1 MTTRCG
7 LQWALGTSEVIG
19 KNYCPTHCLLQPMAA
34 AAGPM
39 LGRAQIPV
47 EMHLK
52 VSVVHTLSLGDPET
66 CK

>member
-1 MTTRCG
+1 
-7 LQWALGTSEVIG
+7 
-19 KNYCPTHCLLQPMAA
+19 MAA

-52 VSVVHTLSLGDPET
+52 VSVVHTLSLDDPET
-66 CK
+66 FK